1 MPGFARL
8 YAGLLLGRVGGSMW
22 LLIIVLFVL
31 QRYHSPQL
39 AGIAAFLAILP
50 GLLLAP
56 VAGALLDRYGRA
68 PLVVA
73 DYLIAALAAGSIAVL
88 SALHVLP
95 TPALLA
101 IVAVASLTNPLS
113 NAGARS
119 LFPTLVPRP
128 MWERANAL
136 DSSGH
141 VIAMLLAAP
150 LGGALVGLVGG
161 EWALA
166 AAGDVFLLTALVM
179 VRLPEPVKAAPSSG
193 SVLLNAWRGLQYVMR
208 NPTLRGLA
216 VTLSTLNLGS
226 GLLTIALPVLVLE
239 RLHGGPATVGL
250 LWGAMGAGGLLA
262 GLVVGRFSNLDRER
276 STMMV
281 AILLTG
287 VAMAIMPFAG
297 SVAVVAVAAVLLGIA
312 TGPLDIALFTVRQR
326 RTDPA
331 WFGRAFAVSMS
342 VNATGIPIG
351 SGLAGPLVAW
361 SVDAAL
367 WAAVIV
373 TLVSA
378 GLLWMLVPARE
389 DARISA

>member
-1 MPGFARL
+1 M
-8 YAGLLLGRVGGSMW
+8 LLGRVGGSMW
-22 LLIIVLFVL
+22 LLIVVLFVL

-95 TPALLA
+95 TAVLLA

-166 AAGDVFLLTALVM
+166 VAGTVFLVAALVM
-179 VRLPEPVKAAPSSG
+179 VRLPEPVQAAPSSG
-193 SVLLNAWRGLQYVMR
+193 SVLLNAWLGLQYVIR

-226 GLLTIALPVLVLE
+226 GILTIALPVLVLE
-239 RLHGGPATVGL
+239 RLHSGPATVGL
-250 LWGAMGAGGLLA
+250 LWGAMGAGGLIA
-262 GLVVGRFSNLDRER
+262 ALVVGRFSNLGRER
-276 STMMV
+276 SMIMV

-287 VAMAIMPFAG
+287 VAMAVLPFAG
-297 SVAVVAVAAVLLGIA
+297 SVAVVAVATVLMGLA

-351 SGLAGPLVAW
+351 SGFGGPLVAW
-361 SVDAAL
+361 SLNGAL
-367 WAAVIV
+367 WAAVVV
-373 TLVSA
+373 TLVAA
-378 GLLWMLVPARE
+378 GLLWWLVPARE
-389 DARISA
+389 DARISV

>member
-1 MPGFARL
+1 M
-8 YAGLLLGRVGGSMW
+8 LLGRVGGSMW
-22 LLIIVLFVL
+22 LLIVVLFVL

-95 TPALLA
+95 TAVLLA

-166 AAGDVFLLTALVM
+166 VAGIVFLVAALVM
-179 VRLPEPVKAAPSSG
+179 VRLPEPVQAAPSSG
-193 SVLLNAWRGLQYVMR
+193 SVLLNAWLGLQYVIR

-226 GLLTIALPVLVLE
+226 GILTIALPVLVLE
-239 RLHGGPATVGL
+239 RLHSGPATVGL
-250 LWGAMGAGGLLA
+250 LWGAMGAGGLIA
-262 GLVVGRFSNLDRER
+262 ALVVGRFSNLGRER
-276 STMMV
+276 SMIMV

-287 VAMAIMPFAG
+287 VAMAVLPFAG
-297 SVAVVAVAAVLLGIA
+297 SVAVVAVATVLMGLA

-351 SGLAGPLVAW
+351 SGFGGPLVAW
-361 SVDAAL
+361 SLNGAL
-367 WAAVIV
+367 WAAVVV
-373 TLVSA
+373 TLVAA
-378 GLLWMLVPARE
+378 GLLWWLVPARE
-389 DARISA
+389 DARISV

>member
-1 MPGFARL
+1 
-8 YAGLLLGRVGGSMW
+8 MW

-31 QRYHSPQL
+31 GRYHSPQL
-39 AGIAAFLAILP
+39 AGVAALLAILP

-68 PLVVA
+68 PLIVA
-73 DYLIAALAAGSIAVL
+73 DYLIAALAAGLIAVL
-88 SALHVLP
+88 SVQHALP
-95 TPALLA
+95 PPLLLV
-101 IVAVASLTNPLS
+101 IVTIASLTNPLS

-119 LFPTLVPRP
+119 LFPTLVPRS

-150 LGGALVGLVGG
+150 LGGALVGLLGG

-166 AAGDVFLLTALVM
+166 AAGAVFLLAALVM

-193 SVLLNAWRGLQYVMR
+193 SVLLNAWLGLKYVMH

-216 VTLSTLNLGS
+216 VSLSTLNLGS
-226 GLLTIALPVLVLE
+226 GALTIALPVLVLE
-239 RLHGGPATVGL
+239 RLHSGPATVGL
-250 LWGAMGAGGLLA
+250 LWGAMGAGGLISA
-262 GLVVGRFSNLDRER
+262 LVVGRFSNLGRER
-276 STMMV
+276 SILMGT
-281 AILLTG
+281 ILLSA
-287 VAMAIMPFAG
+287 VALAVLPFAG
-297 SVAVVAVAAVLLGIA
+297 SVAVVAIAVVLLGIA

-342 VNATGIPIG
+342 VNASGSPIG

-361 SVDAAL
+361 SLDAAL

-373 TLVSA
+373 TLVAA
-378 GLLWMLVPARE
+378 GLLWVLVPE
-389 DARISA
+389 GDDAVAVAAG

>member
-1 MPGFARL
+1 M
-8 YAGLLLGRVGGSMW
+8 LLGRVGGSMW
-22 LLIIVLFVL
+22 LLIVVLFVL

-95 TPALLA
+95 TAVLLA

-166 AAGDVFLLTALVM
+166 VAGTVFLVAALVM
-179 VRLPEPVKAAPSSG
+179 VRLPEPVQAAPSSG
-193 SVLLNAWRGLQYVMR
+193 SVLLNAWLGLQYVIR

-216 VTLSTLNLGS
+216 ATLSTLNLGS
-226 GLLTIALPVLVLE
+226 GILTIALPVLVLE
-239 RLHGGPATVGL
+239 RLHSGPATVGL
-250 LWGAMGAGGLLA
+250 LWGAMGAGGLIA
-262 GLVVGRFSNLDRER
+262 ALVVGRFSNLGRER
-276 STMMV
+276 SMIMV

-287 VAMAIMPFAG
+287 VAMAVLPFAG
-297 SVAVVAVAAVLLGIA
+297 SVAVVAVATVLMGLA

-351 SGLAGPLVAW
+351 SGFGGPLVAW
-361 SVDAAL
+361 SLNGAL
-367 WAAVIV
+367 WAAVVV
-373 TLVSA
+373 TLVAA
-378 GLLWMLVPARE
+378 GLLWWLVPARE
-389 DARISA
+389 DARISV